1 MWAWI
6 IGVLIYLNPLG
17 LCRPD
22 KWRQSAKSRW
32 GFYWWRSSHCL
43 PFRCSRGTL
52 NAVRFLRNPREQPK
66 MFHPVLQEF
75 MRCSQ
80 WVLWHLDTRS
90 TKANVVWIILAITV
104 TQMHVQWTFSLLNGF
119 RLVQTW
125 QLNGTGC
132 SFAQLKPV
140 GAQPRGLCK
149 RPLQHQP
156 KYPPFSRTEAWCAR
170 VKQGKV
176 NR

>member
-52 NAVRFLRNPREQPK
+52 NAVRFLRNPRGQQPSYRNLWDA
-66 MFHPVLQEF
+66 HNEF
-75 MRCSQ
+75 YDILIPE
-80 WVLWHLDTRS
+80 V
-90 TKANVVWIILAITV
+90 LAITV